1 MGQKPVLSVQNL
13 TTSFT
18 TEAGKI
24 TVVNNVSFDVYPGK
38 TLGIVGE
45 SGCGK
50 SVTSLSVMRLLPYP
64 SGKIENG
71 QVIFEDR
78 DLAKL
83 EIEDLYKIRGRSI
96 SMIFQEPLTA
106 LNPVHTIERQISEVF
121 ELHFPKMRPNEIR
134 QECLRLLKMVGIP
147 EAENRLSNYPHQLSG
162 GMRQR
167 VVIAIAL
174 ALRPKVLFADEPT
187 TALDVTIQAQILK
200 LIKNLQKEVGMGVV
214 FITHDLGV
222 IAQVCDDV
230 AVMYAG
236 EVVEQGPVEEIFSSP
251 RHPYTQGL
259 LHSIPRLSTP
269 RKSRLPT
276 IEGMVP
282 DVFNFP
288 SGCRF
293 HPRCPIAK
301 PKCSN
306 DRPISESIQGKRD
319 VTCFFHQDLKNGK

>member
-1 MGQKPVLSVQNL
+1 MQNCLDVRNLS
-13 TTSFT
+13 TSFA

-24 TVVNNVSFDVYPGK
+24 TVVEGVSFKVEAGK

-50 SVTSLSVMRLLPYP
+50 SVTSLSVLRLLPQP
-64 SGKIENG
+64 SGVIEAG
-71 QVIFEDR
+71 EIWFDGR
-78 DLAKL
+78 DLLKL
-83 EIEDLYKIRGRSI
+83 PIEEMYKIRGRSI

-121 ELHFPKMRPNEIR
+121 ELHFPTMKAKEVKS
-134 QECLRLLKMVGIP
+134 ECLNLLKMVGIP
-147 EAENRLSNYPHQLSG
+147 EPEKRLICYPHQLSG

-174 ALRPKVLFADEPT
+174 ALKPKFLFADEPT

-200 LIKNLQKEVGMGVV
+200 LIKNLQQEVGMGVV

-222 IAQVCDDV
+222 IAQVCDEV

-236 EVVEQGPVEEIFSSP
+236 RIVEQGPVENIFSSP
-251 RHPYTQGL
+251 SHPYTQGL
-259 LHSIPRLSTP
+259 LKSIPRLTTP
-269 RKSRLPT
+269 RKSKLPT

-288 SGCRF
+288 QGCRF
-293 HPRCPIAK
+293 HTRCQYQK
-301 PKCSN
+301 PKCHELVPTVEQLS
-306 DRPISESIQGKRD
+306 STHQVS
-319 VTCFFHQDLKNGK
+319 CHFHRELRS

>member
-1 MGQKPVLSVQNL
+1 MQNCLDVRNL

-24 TVVNNVSFDVYPGK
+24 TVVEGVSFKVEAGK

-50 SVTSLSVMRLLPYP
+50 SVTSLSILRLLPQP
-64 SGKIENG
+64 SGIIEKG
-71 QVIFEDR
+71 EIWFDGR
-78 DLAKL
+78 DLLKL
-83 EIEDLYKIRGRSI
+83 PIEEMYKIRGRSI

-121 ELHFPKMRPNEIR
+121 ELHFPAMKASEVKS
-134 QECLRLLKMVGIP
+134 ECLNLLKMVGIP
-147 EAENRLSNYPHQLSG
+147 EPEKRLVCYPHQLSG

-174 ALRPKVLFADEPT
+174 ALKPKFLFADEPT

-200 LIKNLQKEVGMGVV
+200 LIKNLQQEVGMGVV

-222 IAQVCDDV
+222 IAQICDEV

-236 EVVEQGPVEEIFSSP
+236 RIVEQGSVDDIFSAP
-251 RHPYTQGL
+251 AHPYTQGL
-259 LHSIPRLSTP
+259 LKSIPRLTTP
-269 RKSRLPT
+269 RKSKLPT

-293 HPRCPIAK
+293 HTRCLYK
-301 PKCSN
+301 KSKCQDAVPEIEQLSAAHQV
-306 DRPISESIQGKRD
+306 S
-319 VTCFFHQDLKNGK
+319 CHFHRELKA